1 MRRLLAACLLALVIT
16 PAADARIPRSTSA
29 VAEFKRPNPDDAG
42 DLAAKFEQRLAGL
55 NVQSRQEVLTSK
67 KGERLQPDEQ
77 LRAEAEV
84 AARNGRVT
92 SVGVDEHGTPVEAST
107 ARKPKRIPMRFI
119 EAKETIRE
127 LIKRAKNL

>member
-1 MRRLLAACLLALVIT
+1 MTQIRRCFVT
-16 PAADARIPRSTSA
+16 RS
-29 VAEFKRPNPDDAG
+29 RPNPDDAG
-42 DLAAKFEQRLAGL
+42 DLAAKFEQRLAVL

-67 KGERLQPDEQ
+67 KGERLQPDPQ

-92 SVGVDEHGTPVEAST
+92 SVGVDEDGTPVEAST
-107 ARKPKRIPMRFI
+107 AKKPKRIPMRFI